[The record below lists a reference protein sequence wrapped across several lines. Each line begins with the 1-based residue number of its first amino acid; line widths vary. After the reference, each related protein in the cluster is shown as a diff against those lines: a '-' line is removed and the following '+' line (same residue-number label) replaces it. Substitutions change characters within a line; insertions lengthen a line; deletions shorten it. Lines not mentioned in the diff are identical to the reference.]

1 MNNEEN
7 KSNQEQ
13 PENSWLHDQ
22 DLNFSRV
29 RGGLQIVS
37 GALQSTIDE
46 HKRELT
52 RLVNARNLVKK

>member
-7 KSNQEQ
+7 KPNQEQ

-29 RGGLQIVS
+29 RGGLQIVA

-46 HKRELT
+46 HKKELA
-52 RLVNARNLVKK
+52 RLINARNLVKK